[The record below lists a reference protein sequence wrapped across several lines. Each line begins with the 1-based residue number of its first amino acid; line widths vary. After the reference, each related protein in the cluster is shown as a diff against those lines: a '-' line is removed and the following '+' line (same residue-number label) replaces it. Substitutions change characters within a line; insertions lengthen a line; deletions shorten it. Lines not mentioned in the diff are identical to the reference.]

1 VTRDIASHQKA
12 MLGNQGCL
20 SFSNFNPKISPFSKE
35 EPKKPDFEIKS
46 LPRPQ
51 APEELKRQPSFKLFV
66 PNAKNAFKTSSLR
79 EDKLQIN
86 IEKFRGHQVL
96 NPVPEFEP
104 ENSRKPVQAV
114 QPFRRNIYNSQS
126 IQVM

>member
-1 VTRDIASHQKA
+1 
-12 MLGNQGCL
+12 
-20 SFSNFNPKISPFSKE
+20 
-35 EPKKPDFEIKS
+35 
-46 LPRPQ
+46 
-51 APEELKRQPSFKLFV
+51 V

-96 NPVPEFEP
+96 NPVPEIES
-104 ENSRKPVQAV
+104 ESRKPVQAV
-114 QPFRRNIYNSQS
+114 QPFRRNMYNSQS